1 MPKTEWSA
9 KDDNRLRL
17 FYEAW
22 EGEVIPIN
30 SIAEALKRTP
40 SAVRIRANKLG
51 LTEPNRPRAARGRE
65 PANATR
71 TCAKC
76 GDEFKLRSPSS
87 PQQTCGRSCAA
98 KLRAPGFKSRSR
110 MGKYNGQMYR
120 SGWERNVARYLDHL
134 VDEGTVAYWG
144 YEVERFQFPVKRG
157 NRSYL
162 PDFKVFYPDGTYEW
176 WEVKGYMD
184 NDSKIKLKRFALHHT
199 EESLKLKLI
208 DRPAYHKIRDEF
220 GAILEGWEQ

>member
-1 MPKTEWSA
+1 MPTEWSV
-9 KDDNRLRL
+9 KDDHRLRL

-22 EGEVIPIN
+22 EGYVIPVEQ
-30 SIAEALKRTP
+30 IAAALKRTP
-40 SAVRIRANKLG
+40 AAVKFRANKLG
-51 LTEPNRPRAARGRE
+51 LSEPNRPRAARGRK
-65 PANATR
+65 AAKVMR
-71 TCAKC
+71 TCVKC
-76 GDEFKLRSPSS
+76 GDEFELRAPSS

-134 VDEGTVAYWG
+134 VTTG
-144 YEVERFQFPVKRG
+144 EVERVEYEPERFFFPVKRG
-157 NRSYL
+157 NKSYL
-162 PDFKVFYPDGTYEW
+162 PDFKVWYPDGSYEW

-184 NDSKIKLKRFALHHT
+184 NDSKIKLRRFALHHT

-208 DRPAYHKIRDEF
+208 DRSAYMKIKAEF
-220 GAILEGWEQ
+220 ENVLEGWE